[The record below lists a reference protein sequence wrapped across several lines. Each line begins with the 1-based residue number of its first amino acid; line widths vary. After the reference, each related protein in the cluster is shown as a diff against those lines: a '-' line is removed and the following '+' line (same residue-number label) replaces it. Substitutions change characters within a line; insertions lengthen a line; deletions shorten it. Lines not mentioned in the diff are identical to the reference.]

1 MNALGKWKL
10 GLYVLAIFL
19 AGGGTGAMITWHLCQ
34 RRVATPLPPAQ
45 IGARLRARFQSQLAL
60 TPDQARKIDPL
71 IDQAMRQVQVIRSE
85 TASHVFANVSNLHE
99 QVLTVL
105 TPDQRAKFERLE
117 RERRD
122 YLRQKFGPPANS
134 AP

>member
-1 MNALGKWKL
+1 MCWPSSWRAPAAARSLRGRCP
-10 GLYVLAIFL
+10 
-19 AGGGTGAMITWHLCQ
+19 GAC
-34 RRVATPLPPAQ
+34 RSRPLPPAE
-45 IGARLRARFQSQLAL
+45 IGARLRARFQSQLDL
-60 TPDQARKIDPL
+60 TPEQVQKIDPM
-71 IDQAMRQVQVIRSE
+71 IDQAMRRVEAIRQE

-105 TPDQRAKFERLE
+105 TPEQKTKFEELE

-122 YLRQKFGPPANS
+122 YLRQKFGPATN

>member
-1 MNALGKWKL
+1 MTSLSKRKL
-10 GLYVLAIFL
+10 AIYVLAIFL
-19 AGGGTGAMITWHLCQ
+19 AGAASGGIVAWQ
-34 RRVATPLPPAQ
+34 VSRRVPVAPVPPAE

-60 TPDQARKIDPL
+60 TPDQAQKIDPM
-71 IDQAMRQVQVIRSE
+71 IDQAMGRVETIRQE
-85 TASHVFANVSNLHE
+85 TAHHVFANVSQLHE

-105 TPDQRAKFERLE
+105 TPEQKTKFEALE

-122 YLRQKFGPPANS
+122 YLRQKFGPATN